1 MAVLITYEMVPKAKL
16 PLYGG
21 LNSVT
26 VALATLMGPLLAG
39 LINNHTT
46 WRWVFYIKYVKIKFQ
61 QFND

>member
-21 LNSVT
+21 LNAVA
-26 VALATLMGPLLAG
+26 VALATLMGPLFGG

-46 WRWVFYIKYVKIKFQ
+46 WRWIFYLKYVKT
-61 QFND
+61 